1 MDVRR
6 FEEFLNANLERGYS
20 VDDGLAKHE
29 NNIKSLENYLEKYV
43 PVNTQNMI
51 IENLKQFVSK
61 DIIARLKSQSNLVQA
76 HLTSTLLSD
85 TGNGNIIHNVALQ
98 AQLKMADELA
108 RRQAEAAAN
117 QPVVEVPEARGKG
130 RRRGEQYGEW
140 DGDDAESVSSFEQN
154 TQLELM
160 KLA

>member
-1 MDVRR
+1 
-6 FEEFLNANLERGYS
+6 
-20 VDDGLAKHE
+20 VDDALAKHE

-43 PVNTQNMI
+43 PCNTQNLI

-61 DIIARLKSQSNLVQA
+61 DIIARLKSQSNMVQA
-76 HLTSTLLSD
+76 HLTTTLLSD

-117 QPVVEVPEARGKG
+117 QPVVEVPPSRKG
-130 RRRGEQYGEW
+130 RKRGGEQYGEW